1 MLIGQTSSSC
11 ASRRMLSASSPSRA
25 AIFAAASSTI
35 SRDNRCLSRFA
46 TVRCIVRCTE
56 VGWEVEMAGAR
67 KLTWFALGGQV
78 VFVASWV
85 VAGALEPGYSHAD
98 QGVSEL
104 GARTAEHPLIVNAGL
119 VVFGLTFVA
128 LGVAL
133 LAVLPARLAAA
144 LFVAGGIAVIASGLI
159 RLDCGL
165 SDPHCEALWRAGKLS
180 WHESGHLWA
189 GLVSRLLLALTPFA
203 LARALYPGP
212 IAPLAAGAGLTGI
225 AIGVITFFL
234 YGDDSAGDGLIQRFE
249 FAVLHLWVL
258 IVAVGVLHALRR
270 PQPPGRLVP
279 LRPRDFFSAEWTGE
293 GTLVV
298 WPFFLWRRLARPFEA
313 RRRSTF
319 VSDQVVRFDDEARF
333 TASRVRR
340 RRTYC
345 EFVSENR
352 IELTAGDLPEGAS
365 VHIESEGYRVTP
377 FRMDFPIGPVSVP
390 IRVHDVS
397 TVEPDGTLLN
407 TFEARALVFGVRLA
421 RLTFKVRPVV
431 KPSPHGEA

>member
-11 ASRRMLSASSPSRA
+11 ASRRMLSASSPSRV
-25 AIFAAASSTI
+25 AILAAASSTI

-46 TVRCIVRCTE
+46 TVRCIVRCTA

-67 KLTWFALGGQV
+67 KLAWFALVGQV

-159 RLDCGL
+159 RLDCGI
-165 SDPHCEALWRAGKLS
+165 SHPHCEALWRAGKLS

-189 GLVSRLLLALTPFA
+189 GLISRLLLALTPFA

-212 IAPLAAGAGLTGI
+212 VAALALGAGVNGI
-225 AIGVITFFL
+225 AIGVLAFVL
-234 YGDDSAGDGLIQRFE
+234 SGDDSAGDGLIQRVE

-258 IVAVGVLHALRR
+258 IVAVGILHALR
-270 PQPPGRLVP
+270 QPRSPGQLVR
-279 LRPRDFFSAEWTGE
+279 LRPRDFFSAEWSGE
-293 GTLVV
+293 GSLVV

-313 RRRSTF
+313 HRRSTF
-319 VSDQVVRFDDEARF
+319 ISDRMVRFDDEARF
-333 TASRVRR
+333 TASRVQR

-345 EFVSENR
+345 EFVSEDR
-352 IELTAGDLPEGAS
+352 IEVTAGDLPEGAT
-365 VHIESEGYRVTP
+365 VHVEDEGYRVTP
-377 FRMDFPIGPVSVP
+377 FRMDFPIGPISVP

-397 TVEPDGTLLN
+397 HVEADGTVFN
-407 TFEARALVFGVRLA
+407 TFEARSLVFGLRLA
-421 RLTFKVRPVV
+421 RLTFRVRPVV
-431 KPSPHGEA
+431 RRSGHGEA